1 MPEIIPAILVDSK
14 EEFIRRLRLVEK
26 EVETV
31 QVDVLDGSMF
41 DATSW
46 FDATVIGKIETPL
59 KFELHLMIEN
69 PLPVIEEWNKYVPG
83 FTRAIIHAEISR
95 SLGAII
101 NAVKVNLKKEVGI
114 AINPATPLEAID
126 NHLHTLDEILIMGV
140 EPGASGR
147 NYVGSVAEEKLAQAA
162 HHAPQI
168 TRGIDGAVTLE
179 RLPSLLKSG
188 AERFC
193 VGSAIFSNENPKEML
208 RNLQKLLSNTK
219 FLSQK

>member
-1 MPEIIPAILVDSK
+1 MLEIIPAILVDSK
-14 EEFIRRLRLVEK
+14 EEFLHRLRLVEK

-41 DATSW
+41 NATSW
-46 FDATVIGKIETPL
+46 FNAEEVGKIDTKL

-69 PLPVIEEWNKYVPG
+69 PLPIIEEWNKHVPG
-83 FTRAIIHAEISR
+83 FVRAIIHAEISR
-95 SLGAII
+95 PLGAII

-126 NHLHTLDEILIMGV
+126 HHLHTLDEVLIMSV

-147 NYVGSVAEEKLAQAA
+147 EFAGSIVEEKLAQAK
-162 HHAPQI
+162 HHAPNI
-168 TRGIDGAVTLE
+168 VRGIDGAVNLE
-179 RLPSLLKSG
+179 RIHSLLKHG

-193 VGSAIFSNENPKEML
+193 VGSAIFSADDPVSAL
-208 RNLQKLLSNTK
+208 RDLQKTIST
-219 FLSQK
+219 